1 LSYLLA
7 NPQGNDWLLAAWQDG
22 LLKPWFKQ
30 TTLAKIQQAHQVDRA
45 IADLKTTLSSEQ
57 YDHFLQVL
65 DKKGVQTAKLANL
78 VSPVL
83 EIAELELEN
92 LKYSRQESR
101 AVIAI
106 LKSLALLAQ
115 PDLILNLRSQY
126 FLFLEVGK
134 YFPILVLF
142 ALANQFDSSNIHF
155 LLNRYLDS
163 RDRVAHPKALIK
175 GNEIIQTLQLK
186 PSPLIG
192 KLLTEIQVAQIENKI
207 NTPEEALLFADFLV
221 KSEQLVNSLR

>member
-1 LSYLLA
+1 M
-7 NPQGNDWLLAAWQDG
+7 
-22 LLKPWFKQ
+22 
-30 TTLAKIQQAHQVDRA
+30 
-45 IADLKTTLSSEQ
+45 
-57 YDHFLQVL
+57 
-65 DKKGVQTAKLANL
+65 
-78 VSPVL
+78 L

-106 LKSLALLAQ
+106 LKSLPLLAQ

-126 FLFLEVGK
+126 CLFLEVGK

-142 ALANQFDSSNIHF
+142 VLVNQFDPSKIYF
-155 LLNRYLDS
+155 LLNRYLDP
-163 RDRVAHPKALIK
+163 RDRVAHPKPLIK
-175 GNEIIQTLQLK
+175 GNDLIQTLQIK

-192 KLLTEIQVAQIENKI
+192 KLLTEIQIAQIENKI
-207 NTPEEALLFADFLV
+207 KTPEEALVFADFLV